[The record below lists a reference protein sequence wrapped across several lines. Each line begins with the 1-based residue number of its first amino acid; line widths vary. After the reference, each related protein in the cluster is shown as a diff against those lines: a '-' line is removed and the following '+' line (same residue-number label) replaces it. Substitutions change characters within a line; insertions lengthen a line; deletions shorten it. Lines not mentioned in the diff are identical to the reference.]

1 MKGIILAGG
10 SATRLYPIT
19 RVISKHLL
27 PIYDKPMIYYPLS
40 VLLLGKIRD
49 ILLISTER
57 DIKRFK
63 ELLGDGS
70 NWGINIEYAIQN
82 KPHGI
87 AEAFLIGKD
96 FIGNEHVVLILGD
109 NVFFGHGLTDLMKD
123 SISTVEKEK
132 KSVIWAYTVKNP
144 EHYGVIEID
153 KNGTPL
159 SIEEKPKK
167 PKSNWAVVGI
177 YFYPPDVVSKA
188 ETLSPSARGELE
200 ITDLNR
206 FYLQENR
213 LEVKLMGRGYAW
225 LDTGTA
231 ENLLVASQFVE
242 TIEKRTGLKIAC
254 LEEIAY
260 RNGFITKKQLIK
272 IANSMKHSAYGR
284 YLLKIAK
291 EL

>member
-153 KNGTPL
+153 KNGIPL